1 VCRRYGDKKAS
12 MRNLS
17 GGNLSH
23 TSPKRRFPY
32 HALILV
38 ILILLA
44 FFLRTHQLA
53 TIPPA
58 FDYDEAAH
66 AIDAVEILQGHHAL
80 YSPKTEG
87 NTTFLKYLFAIAF
100 SLFGTR
106 TFSQRLL
113 IAFVSTLT
121 IPLTYALGSALF
133 YKLGAQRARFVGIL
147 AAAGLATSFWH
158 MNYSRIGL
166 EINMVPFIAV
176 LCFYF
181 LWRGTVSARWGLFIV
196 SGWWLGLALYVYPG
210 ARFMPVFV
218 ILFFIYRWVVTP
230 REPDVT
236 RAEHAWRMFTPLLLV
251 GMSALVIYLPMIVY
265 FAVHPEGFVGRAEGT
280 LFLNP
285 RVNLGDPWGALW
297 RGFVG
302 NIGAFGFT
310 SDMHSQANLPG
321 KSILNPVLAVLFWTG
336 LLLSL
341 LRFKILPYAFCVLW
355 WMVMIFPVIIT
366 PDRVPQYGR
375 MMSLAPVTY
384 IFIAITLEQ
393 LHAFISDKARWKV
406 TKAIFLIACVVLF
419 SVAAFSTYY
428 DYFSRWAPGGKTFLA
443 FSGPAQ
449 ELAEIIN
456 SDNSPNSVYV
466 LPCDAQGETEC
477 DYSYQCNHFPLSFFH
492 RIGGT
497 GAPLQYV
504 FMYEPS
510 IPDRLTEIT
519 QGKDQVHL
527 IALKR
532 GKRKFRYPEA
542 DPRNLLQF
550 FLEGAGHLENME
562 SSPNYDI
569 LSYRLATDRTVFT
582 LPDQFQGLDIGFG
595 EQLLLR
601 EGAFG
606 GVSTGELGPLSEIP
620 SGGEAWVVLNWD
632 VLAPVPENYRA
643 SLRLFDQAGHVVSQV
658 DHVLL
663 GPRRQGTSRWTEA
676 DSPIS
681 DYYLFPIP
689 STAPPGTYDLQIG
702 LYSPASKHL
711 LPLDGKPGQNL
722 ASLGTLKIV
731 APEVPF
737 PGQEIDV
744 AHELDVVVTPEITM
758 LGHDVDLSQSYFP
771 GENGS
776 LLLYWQVNGS
786 LEEDLLWHLD
796 LEARGK
802 RWPLV
807 EPVFPLGPGFPT
819 SSWSSGQVW
828 KGIYDFVLPS
838 QVPAGNYDLVGHF
851 TAEDGVSRG
860 ESVSFGS
867 IEVTGRAR
875 SFEVPEIAYPLDV
888 NFDGKMQLLGYEMDA
903 IELERGSEL
912 RLVLHWQALAPM
924 DTSYTMFVHLL
935 DAKGQVRS
943 QRDAIPGEGTLPTT
957 GWLPGEVISARI
969 TIPLDESLPAGQY
982 TMEVGAYDPLNSQ
995 RLPAHDGKSQPLGD
1009 HLILQSVDVK

>member
-1 VCRRYGDKKAS
+1 
-12 MRNLS
+12 MQNLS

-23 TSPKRRFPY
+23 TSLKRRFSY
-32 HALILV
+32 HVLILV

-66 AIDAVEILQGHHAL
+66 AMDALDLMQGHHAL

-106 TFSQRLL
+106 TLSQRLL
-113 IAFVSTLT
+113 IAFASTLT
-121 IPLTYALGSALF
+121 IPLTYVLARVMFHRLGR
-133 YKLGAQRARFVGIL
+133 QRSRVIGVL

-166 EINMVPFIAV
+166 EINMVPFFAV

-181 LWRGTVSARWGLFIV
+181 LWRGMVSSRGWSFIV
-196 SGWWLGLALYVYPG
+196 SGLWIGLALYVYPG
-210 ARFMPVFV
+210 ARFIPVFV
-218 ILFFIYRWVVTP
+218 ILFFIYRWAVTP

-236 RAEHAWRMFTPLLLV
+236 RAEHAWRMLTPLFIV
-251 GMSALVIYLPMIVY
+251 GVSALVIYLPMMVY
-265 FAVHPEGFVGRAEGT
+265 FAFHPAGFFGRAQGT

-285 RVNLGDPWGALW
+285 RINLGDPWGALW
-297 RGFVG
+297 RGLVG

-321 KSILNPVLAVLFWTG
+321 KSILNPALAVLFWAG
-336 LLLSL
+336 FVLSL
-341 LRFKILPYAFCVLW
+341 FRFKKLPYAFCALW

-375 MMSLAPVTY
+375 MMSLAPVIY
-384 IFIAITLEQ
+384 ILVAITLEQ

-406 TKAIFLIACVVLF
+406 AKAGFLIACVVLF
-419 SVAAFSTYY
+419 SVTAFSTYY
-428 DYFSRWAPGGKTFLA
+428 DYFSRWALGENTYLA

-456 SDNSPNSVYV
+456 SDGGPNSVYI
-466 LPCDAQGETEC
+466 LPCDAQGEAEY

-510 IPDRLTEIT
+510 IPERLTEIT
-519 QGKDQVHL
+519 QGKDRVHL
-527 IALKR
+527 IALKK
-532 GKRKFRYPEA
+532 GKRKFLYPEA
-542 DPRNLLQF
+542 DPRNLLEF
-550 FLEGAGHLENME
+550 FLEGAGRLENME

-569 LSYRLATDRTVFT
+569 LSYRLATDRMVFT
-582 LPDQFQGLDIGFG
+582 LPDQFQEFDIAFG

-606 GVSTGELGPLSEIP
+606 GVSDGELSPLREIP
-620 SGGEAWVVLNWD
+620 SGGEAWVVLKWD
-632 VLAPVPENYRA
+632 VLAPVPENYRS

-658 DHVLL
+658 DHVLF

-676 DSPIS
+676 DVPIS
-681 DYYLFPIP
+681 DYYLFLVP
-689 STAPPGTYDLQIG
+689 STAPPGTYDLRIG
-702 LYSPASKHL
+702 LYSPVSEHL
-711 LPLDGKPGQNL
+711 LPVSETPGQNL
-722 ASLGTLKIV
+722 GSLGTLQVIPPEKPFAV
-731 APEVPF
+731 ADV
-737 PGQEIDV
+737 DV
-744 AHELDVVVTPEITM
+744 AHELAAAITPEIGI
-758 LGHDVDLSQSYFP
+758 LGHDLDLSRTYFP
-771 GENGS
+771 GEKGS

-786 LEEDLLWHLD
+786 PEQDFLWHLE
-796 LEARGK
+796 LEGTGET
-802 RWPLV
+802 WPLID
-807 EPVFPLGPGFPT
+807 PVSPVGPEFLT

-828 KGIYDFVLPS
+828 KGIYDFV
-838 QVPAGNYDLVGHF
+838 VPPEVPEGSYHLVGHF
-851 TAEDGVSRG
+851 TAEDGLSRG

-875 SFEVPEIAYPLDV
+875 SFQVPEIAYPLDA
-888 NFDGKMQLLGYEMDA
+888 NFDGKMQLLGYEMNA
-903 IELERGSEL
+903 VELERASEL

-957 GWLPGEVISARI
+957 GWLPGEVISVRI
-969 TIPLDESLPAGQY
+969 TIPLDENLPGGQY
-982 TMEVGAYDPLNSQ
+982 TMEVGVYDATSNQ
-995 RLPAHDGKSQPLGD
+995 RLPAHDGKAQPLGD
-1009 HLILQSVDVK
+1009 HLILRSVDVKS